1 MLTSKKKPAPPKMV
15 WMKCPAGVLVPRP
28 PGPPGPRIPK
38 ERKFYNWP
46 KDANGQLV
54 EDREDFPTPSDI
66 VEVVVEV
73 VADHHHLVIC
83 IHKGPCSLT
92 KAPPKAKAPKGDK

>member
-1 MLTSKKKPAPPKMV
+1 MLTSKKKSTPPKMV
-15 WMKCPAGVLVPRP
+15 WMKCPEGVLVPRP

-46 KDANGQLV
+46 KDENGQLI
-54 EDREDFPTPSDI
+54 EDREGFPTPKDI
-66 VEVVVEV
+66 PEVVVEV
-73 VADHHHLVIC
+73 VADHHHLVTC

-92 KAPPKAKAPKGDK
+92 KAPKADKKGGK